1 MKNWKGGVLAVA
13 ITAIL
18 LFIYYSHQ
26 ILGADTIKYGVWGDG
41 YKNYYTLA
49 YYLKYD
55 HGAHFT
61 GMNYPFGENVLF
73 TDNQPSVAW
82 ILKCVIKIFPELINH
97 IYAFI
102 VFAFFTGLLI
112 SAVVIYKIFREFEVD
127 QFNAALFSTLI
138 VLLSP
143 QMQRLGGHFSL
154 SYTFYIPAMMLLL
167 IRLVKTEGRAKYFI
181 GLLLLNSFFVFVHIY
196 YAAMSGLFVLLLAA
210 TYAFFRPTDLKTSFR
225 KVSSLLAIIAIVPFV
240 LLKTFLLI
248 TDKISDR
255 PKAPW
260 GFIENRSTVADIL
273 LHPYTFTSELIGRLF
288 PHAHIVYHFEGEG
301 YIGLITIVTLFVAA
315 IVCLRSTK
323 IRAKLCTGLYPF
335 NLFIIPAI
343 GIILFAL
350 AFPFCIDPIEKY
362 YQKMPGII
370 KQFRASGRFNWYFYY
385 TATIGA
391 CLLLYQLYTYL
402 LTKNKVG
409 AYSLLV
415 LVYGIWFIED
425 NMISNRLEKDF
436 RANSVELDDA
446 QYAKELLIKIHD
458 AGKQVSDF
466 QAIIP
471 LAFFLN
477 GSEKLYIESS
487 VAYIAMKQSLN
498 TGLPI
503 ISCQMS
509 RTSQSQTFE
518 IANLISG
525 PLIKKDV
532 LRFFKNNKPLLL
544 ITHGDDLSKEE
555 RALLAKGKFLFEQR
569 GNRYLEL
576 DLSAFTDSIDETKKY
591 FAQNRSK
598 YLQHTGYF
606 SDDSIANV
614 VIKRFEDEPK
624 DYAVFGRGA
633 HHSEREPVYYYFD
646 TLPLAKDSTIYEVS
660 YWVYTDSRRAAY
672 PVMYI
677 SESDTSGKE
686 VSKFDS
692 NGKFSTNIYGN
703 WVRGSIDLTLYNR
716 KNKLLLLG
724 AGDYA
729 TFDEVMIRPKN
740 VNVVTQLDN
749 DSTFIFNNFPIR

>member
-1 MKNWKGGVLAVA
+1 M
-13 ITAIL
+13 
-18 LFIYYSHQ
+18 
-26 ILGADTIKYGVWGDG
+26 
-41 YKNYYTLA
+41 
-49 YYLKYD
+49 
-55 HGAHFT
+55 
-61 GMNYPFGENVLF
+61 
-73 TDNQPSVAW
+73 
-82 ILKCVIKIFPELINH
+82 
-97 IYAFI
+97 
-102 VFAFFTGLLI
+102 
-112 SAVVIYKIFREFEVD
+112 
-127 QFNAALFSTLI
+127 
-138 VLLSP
+138 
-143 QMQRLGGHFSL
+143 
-154 SYTFYIPAMMLLL
+154 
-167 IRLVKTEGRAKYFI
+167 
-181 GLLLLNSFFVFVHIY
+181 
-196 YAAMSGLFVLLLAA
+196 
-210 TYAFFRPTDLKTSFR
+210 
-225 KVSSLLAIIAIVPFV
+225 
-240 LLKTFLLI
+240 
-248 TDKISDR
+248 
-255 PKAPW
+255 
-260 GFIENRSTVADIL
+260 
-273 LHPYTFTSELIGRLF
+273 
-288 PHAHIVYHFEGEG
+288 
-301 YIGLITIVTLFVAA
+301 
-315 IVCLRSTK
+315 
-323 IRAKLCTGLYPF
+323 
-335 NLFIIPAI
+335 
-343 GIILFAL
+343 
-350 AFPFCIDPIEKY
+350 
-362 YQKMPGII
+362 
-370 KQFRASGRFNWYFYY
+370 
-385 TATIGA
+385 
-391 CLLLYQLYTYL
+391 
-402 LTKNKVG
+402 
-409 AYSLLV
+409 
-415 LVYGIWFIED
+415 
-425 NMISNRLEKDF
+425 
-436 RANSVELDDA
+436 
-446 QYAKELLIKIHD
+446 
-458 AGKQVSDF
+458 SDF